1 MRDLK
6 TITILFRTIS
16 RIQEAVKENVSMFS
30 INPTEFAV
38 LEVLFHKGN
47 MTAQQVKDKVL
58 IASSSL
64 SYVIEQLQ
72 IKKYIEKKQCET
84 DKRVFYLSLSEYG
97 KSFMEDM
104 YPKHQKHMRNM
115 LDVLTEAEEEQL
127 QEMLKKIGK
136 QE

>member
-16 RIQEAVKENVSMFS
+16 RVQEAVKENVSQFS

-38 LEVLFHKGN
+38 LEVLFHKGD
-47 MTAQQVKDKVL
+47 MTAQQVKEKVL

-72 IKKYIEKKQCET
+72 LKHYINKKQCET
-84 DKRVFYLSLSEYG
+84 DKRVFYLSLSEFG
-97 KSFMEDM
+97 RGFMKDI
-104 YPKHQKHMRNM
+104 YPKHQKHMRQ
-115 LDVLTEAEEEQL
+115 LFDVLTQEEEVTL
-127 QEMLKKIGK
+127 QELLKKIGK
-136 QE
+136 QA

>member
-16 RIQEAVKENVSMFS
+16 KVQEAVKENVSAFS

-38 LEVLFHKGN
+38 LEVLFHKGD
-47 MTAQQVKDKVL
+47 MTAQQVKEKIL

-72 IKKYIEKKQCET
+72 IKKYIEKKQCEK
-84 DKRVFYLSLSEYG
+84 DKRVFYLSLSKYG
-97 KSFMEDM
+97 ENFMKDM

-115 LDVLTEAEEEQL
+115 LDVLTEREEEKL
-127 QEMLKKIGK
+127 QELLKKIGK